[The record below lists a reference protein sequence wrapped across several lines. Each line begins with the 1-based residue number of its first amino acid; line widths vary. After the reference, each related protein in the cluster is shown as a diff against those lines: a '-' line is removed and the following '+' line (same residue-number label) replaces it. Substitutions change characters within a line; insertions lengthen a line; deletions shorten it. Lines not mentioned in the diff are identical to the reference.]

1 MIDVQ
6 VLDTYF
12 SLVDILKN
20 PPAPSHGAQCVFSG
34 MVRNHN
40 QGKKVLGVSYDA
52 FTPLTLKSFQDICT
66 EAQEKWGKDLD
77 IHLWH
82 RKGRLEVGELS
93 VAIVVSSRHRDES
106 YRASRYII
114 EELKHRA
121 PVWKMEHYED
131 GDSEWLQGHALCSH
145 EPADH
150 NHDSGHHSAH
160 A

>member
-6 VLDTYF
+6 IIERKLI
-12 SLVDILKN
+12 LEDILKSA
-20 PPAPSHGAQCVFSG
+20 PSPSHGAQCIFSG

-52 FTPLTLKSFQDICT
+52 FDPLTLKSFQEICA
-66 EAQEKWGKDLD
+66 EAGQKWGEDLH

-82 RKGRLEVGELS
+82 RKGRLNIGELS

-106 YRASRYII
+106 YQASRYVI
-114 EELKHRA
+114 EQLKHRS
-121 PVWKMEHYED
+121 PKKEHYKD

-145 EPADH
+145 EPEVSTDH
-150 NHDSGHHSAH
+150 NHA
-160 A
+160 